1 MKILVIQKKMIG
13 DVLTSSILFEFLRE
27 KYPKAQLDYLIDKHT
42 FPVVK
47 HNPFIDNLVCF
58 EDGSNS
64 RNRTLYETVKKVR
77 HKKYDIII
85 DIYCKLS
92 TNIISLFSNSRK
104 RISYHKY
111 YSAFVYSDT
120 VKRYSES
127 ESKTNLAI
135 INRLQLLEPL
145 GINKRLAKPQI
156 YLSENEIKES
166 LKFLKTKGI
175 DRTKPLFMISVLG
188 SSLDKTY
195 PLKYMAKAIDTI
207 ADTIEAQ
214 ILFNYLPE
222 LKEQAKEIYDLCAPQ
237 TQKQI
242 YFDVFGGSLREF
254 LAITAHC
261 DALIGNEGGA
271 INMAKALKIKTFA
284 IYSPWID
291 KATWSLFEDE
301 NNVSVHLKDYSP
313 DLYLNKIEKNMKKD
327 ALELYKKFVPEL
339 FEKKLSAFL
348 NQIITK

>member
-13 DVLTSSILFEFLRE
+13 DVLTSSILFEFLRQ
-27 KYPKAQLDYLIDKHT
+27 KYPNAQLDYLIDKHT

-47 HNPFIDNLVCF
+47 HNPFIDNLICF
-58 EDGSNS
+58 ENGSES
-64 RNRTLYETVKKVR
+64 GKRALFKLIKKVR
-77 HKKYDIII
+77 RHKYDVVI
-85 DIYCKLS
+85 DVYSKLS
-92 TNIISLFSNSRK
+92 TNLISLFSNSKK
-104 RISYHKY
+104 RISYYKY
-111 YSAFVYSDT
+111 YSAFAYSHT
-120 VKRYSES
+120 VKRLKES
-127 ESKTNLAI
+127 ESKNNLAI

-145 GINKRLAKPQI
+145 SINERLAKPQI
-156 YLSENEIKES
+156 YLSQKEIKES
-166 LKFLKTKGI
+166 LEFLKSNGI
-175 DRTKPLFMISVLG
+175 DKTKPLIMISVLG
-188 SSLDKTY
+188 SSSEKTY
-195 PLKYMAKAIDTI
+195 PLKYIAKVVNII
-207 ADTIEAQ
+207 AAETKGQ
-214 ILFNYLPE
+214 ILFNYLPQ
-222 LKEQAKEIYDLCAPQ
+222 LKAKAKEIFDLCSAD

-242 YFDVFGGSLREF
+242 YFDVFGQNLRKF
-254 LAITAHC
+254 LAISSHC
-261 DALIGNEGGA
+261 NALIGNEGGA